1 MENRNMGLKVLVVIL
16 CVLVL
21 GLGGYLLY
29 DKVLSDD
36 RNANNENENVNN
48 NKIDN
53 TEDINEEKNLSWINY
68 LLSLHILEAKVTRV
82 RSKDLGDSIDLNNTV
97 TLSMDNLKEALS
109 KLENNKLLKIWSE
122 GKGGPDRDLLTISY
136 ENNDQKYELRIWNG
150 TIIPDNLDNNFIKIL
165 NSDKYIEKNQEYQD
179 SEGAFYFYVIENYS
193 ETIFDKYF
201 K

>member
-1 MENRNMGLKVLVVIL
+1 MERENRNLKILVIIL

-21 GLGGYLLY
+21 ALGGYFFY

-36 RNANNENENVNN
+36 RNVNNENENFNN